1 MMILS
6 TLKVPLIYI
15 LECNQCV
22 KFCKFI
28 FKALPLK
35 ATLWITIVSRLWFWD
50 FVFDDK
56 KWLDFFSCSHNT
68 IYQKNN
74 VKRNNIDEIIDVHN
88 RGNSQGQLSI
98 QKKHHK
104 RGKKAR
110 NLCQCVVGILIERK
124 MQTLRCFLCSLRDK
138 LSLNDDFDP
147 HTITL
152 WNDFFFVVG
161 WNHAIS
167 FIKLLFSQDL
177 RF

>member
-1 MMILS
+1 MNNNCFE
-6 TLKVPLIYI
+6 TLVLG
-15 LECNQCV
+15 
-22 KFCKFI
+22 
-28 FKALPLK
+28 
-35 ATLWITIVSRLWFWD
+35 LWFWD

-56 KWLDFFSCSHNT
+56 KLLDFFSCSYNT

-74 VKRNNIDEIIDVHN
+74 VKRNNIDEIIDVIE
-88 RGNSQGQLSI
+88 GNSQGQSTI
-98 QKKHHK
+98 QKKNHK

-110 NLCQCVVGILIERK
+110 NLCQCVVRILIERK

-167 FIKLLFSQDL
+167 FINLLFLQDL